1 MFPCIFCGC
10 VRKRDPFCPFFNPY
24 RFCLSQSSRDQSLIA
39 YGGTSIHTSTCS
51 LPSLI
56 LNLTGF
62 TEIQPSTS
70 TTKLRCSV
78 DPASS
83 LLDTDIIPPGRHHH
97 HTRRQSVTTHKI
109 SCDHTQQQYPRV
121 SAAERCTREVG
132 VVSASST
139 HTGGAGGVFSIFRFS
154 LCRHT

>member
-1 MFPCIFCGC
+1 M
-10 VRKRDPFCPFFNPY
+10 RKRDPFCPFFNPY
-24 RFCLSQSSRDQSLIA
+24 RFCLHFSSRDQSLIA
-39 YGGTSIHTSTCS
+39 YRGTSIHTSKSS

-70 TTKLRCSV
+70 TIKLRCSV
-78 DPASS
+78 DPAFS

-97 HTRRQSVTTHKI
+97 YTRKQSVTAHKI

-121 SAAERCTREVG
+121 FAAERCTREVG

-139 HTGGAGGVFSIFRFS
+139 RIGGEGGIFFQFFDS
-154 LCRHT
+154 VLCRHT